1 MILKALIMNYHCHLS
16 PELLSS
22 CEIKILSL
30 LKNNCLVWVESY
42 SICLSV
48 TDIFI
53 IMSLSFISCSMS
65 ERKKERIEFPSFLNL
80 LIHHINAYTHHILL
94 TQSVDGHLGRF
105 HVLPILNNIDV
116 TMSVQIS
123 L

>member
-1 MILKALIMNYHCHLS
+1 
-16 PELLSS
+16 
-22 CEIKILSL
+22 
-30 LKNNCLVWVESY
+30 
-42 SICLSV
+42 
-48 TDIFI
+48 
-53 IMSLSFISCSMS
+53 MSLSFISCSMS

-94 TQSVDGHLGRF
+94 AQSVDGHLGRF